1 MTNTSYHI
9 EKVTEE
15 KCLGKII
22 SAEFGLHK
30 DYPFYGLILEFRCP
44 SKGNVGC
51 DYTVNISKEC
61 RWEESE
67 RQEAITKNAEF
78 VSKILKDAK
87 CNYISELKN
96 KPVEVTIERNTFKS
110 FRILTEVL

>member
-15 KCLGKII
+15 KLLGKII

-30 DYPFYGLILEFRCP
+30 DYPFYGLILEFKC
-44 SKGNVGC
+44 SNKNVGC

-87 CNYISELKN
+87 CNYVSELKN
-96 KPVEVTIERNTFKS
+96 KPVEVTIEGNTFKS

>member
-1 MTNTSYHI
+1 MTDTCTKTNSYI
-9 EKVTEE
+9 EE
-15 KCLGKII
+15 KLLGKII
-22 SAEFGLHK
+22 SAEFGFHK
-30 DYPFYGLILEFRCP
+30 DYPFYGLILEFKC
-44 SKGNVGC
+44 SNKNVGC

-67 RQEAITKNAEF
+67 RQEAITRNAEF

-87 CNYISELKN
+87 CNYVSELKN